1 LPEDRLD
8 SIAGKYLLVVSKV
21 VPKISER
28 MNSAIA
34 EGGGVESRECGEVVR
49 ER

>member
-1 LPEDRLD
+1 M
-8 SIAGKYLLVVSKV
+8 GKYLLVVSKV

-34 EGGGVESRECGEVVR
+34 KGGGVESKECGVLVR
-49 ER
+49 EG